1 MSHLFDQAVRL
12 VLADVRA
19 RHPQFTSDDEALCHV
34 FDTVDLEDL
43 HKLPIPHASQEG
55 DAAGGVAQHNELVDA
70 YRRVLGRSRPPSHDQ
85 LADCLALLHHTSV
98 AELPLVQRVWLLRAC
113 RGDLGERVPTRAQLI
128 NLVRLLAAEGVVELT
143 DYQRRWVAQAELYQL
158 T

>member
-1 MSHLFDQAVRL
+1 MSHHFDQALRL

-19 RHPQFTSDDEALCHV
+19 RYPQFSEDEALCHV

-43 HKLPIPHASQEG
+43 RKLPIPHPSQEG
-55 DAAGGVAQHNELVDA
+55 DAAVGVARHNDLVDA

-85 LADCLALLHHTSV
+85 LADCLAQLHHASL

-128 NLVRLLAAEGVVELT
+128 NLVRLLSAEGVVQLS
-143 DYQRRWVAQAELYQL
+143 DYQRRWVQQAELRQL
-158 T
+158 V